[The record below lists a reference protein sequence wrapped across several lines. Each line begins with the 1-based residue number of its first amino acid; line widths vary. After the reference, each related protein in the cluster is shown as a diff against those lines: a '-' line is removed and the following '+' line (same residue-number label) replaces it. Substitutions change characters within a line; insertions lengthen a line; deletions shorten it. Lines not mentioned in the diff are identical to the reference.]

1 MRQADGSI
9 SNGMEGFGP
18 DELRVTILG
27 CGSSPGVPRLGN
39 DWGACDPSNPRN
51 RRMRCALLVERFSD
65 TGRTAVLVDTGPDL
79 REQLLTT
86 DLKWLDGVLYTHPHA
101 DHLHGIDD
109 LRTFAIL
116 NKRRIDTY
124 ADAGTST
131 RIFEAFRYCY
141 ETPEGSS
148 YPPILTHHPL
158 HDRQALTIEGEGGP
172 IPVLP
177 FEQVHGSIMSLG
189 FRFGDL
195 VYSSDVNDLPDS
207 SLPSLAKTTTWIVD
221 ALRYT
226 PHPSHFSVS
235 EALDWSRRINPA
247 RTILTHMHID
257 LDYATLKDDLPDGI
271 EPAYDGMVL
280 KAWL

>member
-1 MRQADGSI
+1 MTPEDLKPK
-9 SNGMEGFGP
+9 NPGP

-39 DWGACDPSNPRN
+39 DWGACDPTNPRN
-51 RRMRCALLVERFSD
+51 RRRRCALLVERFS
-65 TGRTAVLVDTGPDL
+65 TAGRTAVLVDTGPDL

-86 DLKWLDGVLYTHPHA
+86 DLTWLDGVLYTHAHA

-116 NKRRIDTY
+116 NRRRVDTY
-124 ADAGTST
+124 ADAATAE
-131 RIFEAFRYCY
+131 RIFAAFGYCY

-148 YPPILTHHPL
+148 YPPILTHHQL
-158 HDRQALTIEGEGGP
+158 TAGKMVTIEGEGGP

-195 VYSSDVNDLPDS
+195 AYSSDISDLPETSFDAVS
-207 SLPSLAKTTTWIVD
+207 NLNTWIVD
-221 ALRYT
+221 ALRDT
-226 PHPSHFSVS
+226 PHPSHFSAD
-235 EALDWSRRINPA
+235 EAVEWAKRFRPSH
-247 RTILTHMHID
+247 TVLTHMHID
-257 LDYATLKDDLPDGI
+257 LDYATLQARLPDTI

-280 KAWL
+280 KASLR